1 MLIDSVRHFLPLR
14 VVKKIIDSLTFAKFN
29 ALHWHLSDNEAMVLQ
44 TKSAPRFWDSAY
56 TPYERYT
63 QSEMRDVVEY
73 ARQRGVRVIPEID
86 VPGHMKSWCT
96 VCRRP
101 AGTDAQTRRCV
112 RRWSVRNR
120 STRRT
125 RTRSR

>member
-14 VVKKIIDSLTFAKFN
+14 VVKKIIDSLTYAKFN

-63 QSEMRDVVEY
+63 QHEMR
-73 ARQRGVRVIPEID
+73 GIRVIPEID

-96 VCRRP
+96 VCRL
-101 AGTDAQTRRCV
+101 AWWAA
-112 RRWSVRNR
+112 
-120 STRRT
+120 
-125 RTRSR
+125 